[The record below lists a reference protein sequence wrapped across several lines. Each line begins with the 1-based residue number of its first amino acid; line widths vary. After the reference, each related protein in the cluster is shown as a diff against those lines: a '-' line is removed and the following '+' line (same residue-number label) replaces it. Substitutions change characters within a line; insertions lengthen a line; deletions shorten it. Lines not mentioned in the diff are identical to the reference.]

1 MPDTPAT
8 DPDPMP
14 AELRAALTT
23 EERARRADGWE
34 RTPGQR
40 ANRAAERAHFQSL
53 RERLQAEIDAA
64 TDALADLNR
73 RTVRDLLRG
82 LLDRHPELQRL
93 GVNLSTAF
101 NDDTYCFGVDGL
113 WLDDLYV
120 RVDDLIRAPAYEPFV
135 GFWQPWLSQR
145 VTEPWVQMSTSNEW
159 IALGYEVWQDPTLAT
174 PADKTARLAA
184 LQREAYGVLYDA
196 AVDAAEA
203 LATLRPFGP
212 HLWVDGFGY
221 GATVEATREALTI
234 RPEYMGPENDRREGD
249 PDTFARIERVSGIPL
264 GSVTTAYASDS
275 ARAPHVAVRLARS
288 GDLRHVLSR
297 LIGLDLDAA
306 RDRLTVPGRLSEF
319 GIVRP
324 HGWIEGVRVG
334 GFEVPLNETSW
345 WDNGLWRASAEAMD
359 ALEVQAPRR
368 LDDDRE
374 IHFDAV
380 HRIATDAWVQAL
392 NDLVAHY
399 GRRDVERALA
409 RLP

>member
-14 AELRAALTT
+14 TELRAALTD
-23 EERARRADGWE
+23 EERAWRADWWE
-34 RTPGQR
+34 RTTRQR
-40 ANRAAERAHFQSL
+40 AERNAEIAHFHRL

-64 TDALADLNR
+64 TEALADLNR
-73 RTVRDLLRG
+73 RTVRDVLRG
-82 LLDRHPELQRL
+82 LLDRHPELERL

-120 RVDDLIRAPAYEPFV
+120 RVDDLISAPAYEPFP
-135 GFWQPWLSQR
+135 GFRNRSGWTGGEPRIQMGTPDERMAREYQVWEDSDLRTPVEITERLS
-145 VTEPWVQMSTSNEW
+145 S
-159 IALGYEVWQDPTLAT
+159 
-174 PADKTARLAA
+174 
-184 LQREAYGVLYDA
+184 LQREAYGSLYDV

-234 RPEYMGPENDRREGD
+234 RPEYMGPEDDRRKGD
-249 PDTFARIERVSGIPL
+249 PDTFARIERTSGIPL

-324 HGWIEGVRVG
+324 HRWIEGVRVG
-334 GFEVPLNETSW
+334 GFEVPLNENSW
-345 WDNGLWRASAEAMD
+345 WADGPWRPAVEAMD
-359 ALEVQAPRR
+359 ALAAQAPRR
-368 LDDDRE
+368 LTDGRE
-374 IHFDAV
+374 VHFDDV
-380 HRIATDAWVQAL
+380 HRLATDAWVQAL